1 MDQPKPGEIV
11 TDGKSVNI
19 GAPTVRGTGTA
30 ALRTPSQAIG
40 QAVRHLKGVVTSVE
54 ELQKLLEEEEKS
66 KP

>member
-19 GAPTVRGTGTA
+19 GAPTVRGTGG
-30 ALRTPSQAIG
+30 LPRTPSQAIG
-40 QAVRHLKGVVTSVE
+40 QAIRHLKGVVTSVE